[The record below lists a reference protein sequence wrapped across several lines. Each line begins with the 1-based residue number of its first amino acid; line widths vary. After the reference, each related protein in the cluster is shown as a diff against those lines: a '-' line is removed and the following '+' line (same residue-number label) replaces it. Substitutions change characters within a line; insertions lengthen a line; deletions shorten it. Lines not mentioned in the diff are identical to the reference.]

1 MLRKNI
7 RQRREY
13 LYTLEKEKEEKEK
26 YLKKSKIIE
35 AEQNKTRI
43 PTELYKEK

>member
-13 LYTLEKEKEEKEK
+13 LYNIENEKKKKKK
-26 YLKKSKIIE
+26 YEDKMKVKL
-35 AEQNKTRI
+35 AQ
-43 PTELYKEK
+43 